1 MELSVVEMPAL
12 GNVGGFLSQV
22 IGADGQVVEERAVHY
37 AGEPLAAMLEE
48 PSNSWEKDS
57 VSGDEA
63 AGEARGRE
71 GPAQTATLEET
82 MEALLR
88 VASPDI
94 PALFPRDA
102 PDFSLKPVS
111 GVQDL
116 IRAMGGYGANCKTA
130 EEAEA
135 EYRARREEAK
145 VWRRENEEAD
155 RQVQEIRA
163 RQKQV
168 YCDDMA
174 SRVSRTMDNEEEARL
189 AEEKRV
195 KKVREKQLE
204 EEKRNEDARKQ
215 EEWEKK
221 RREAAKKKKEER
233 EKKEEEERK
242 RAERRQKKVNEALAR
257 AKEEQEKREESRKSK
272 TEAEEAKL
280 FLAREAERDRLLAE
294 EAKEQL
300 TKKSAEADR
309 ARMARAEKD
318 WRKLREEE
326 SAQGIPQ
333 GVPAFNYRSR
343 DADKSRETC
352 ESLGNMRDQWG
363 ETILEK
369 GHWFDSDLCILEP
382 VNNLQMMAFEQLK
395 TSGLLCSRYSATV
408 QKGRRFFAL
417 AGKDMELPNGKG
429 GKKKAASRQQ
439 LAVNPAAPAPEG
451 GSPAEGETAEEQLAV
466 PGPSGLCA
474 GSRGSKPPVPVEEP
488 TAAAMPAARDLPA
501 KELVVAEA
509 PLAVPEKGPEERQL
523 EVMIAELPGVELSVP
538 AAQAAAAAPATDSP
552 TVAELVSEALLALE
566 LGIGAKAP
574 TGTPAVVEPAAAK
587 AAASAVEPAPARRER
602 PELAGESAAAPGGYW
617 VLNSAVGAKV
627 ILRKALSD
635 LAATAAETAAARAE
649 WAGEP
654 VPESGEPPAAGRAA
668 CETAGSPLVTASEPG
683 PPRAAAASVKR
694 KAKAGVTGGSQKRKK
709 SSPAEAKD
717 L

>member
-1 MELSVVEMPAL
+1 
-12 GNVGGFLSQV
+12 
-22 IGADGQVVEERAVHY
+22 
-37 AGEPLAAMLEE
+37 
-48 PSNSWEKDS
+48 
-57 VSGDEA
+57 
-63 AGEARGRE
+63 
-71 GPAQTATLEET
+71 
-82 MEALLR
+82 
-88 VASPDI
+88 
-94 PALFPRDA
+94 
-102 PDFSLKPVS
+102 
-111 GVQDL
+111 
-116 IRAMGGYGANCKTA
+116 
-130 EEAEA
+130 
-135 EYRARREEAK
+135 
-145 VWRRENEEAD
+145 
-155 RQVQEIRA
+155 
-163 RQKQV
+163 
-168 YCDDMA
+168 
-174 SRVSRTMDNEEEARL
+174 
-189 AEEKRV
+189 
-195 KKVREKQLE
+195 
-204 EEKRNEDARKQ
+204 
-215 EEWEKK
+215 
-221 RREAAKKKKEER
+221 
-233 EKKEEEERK
+233 
-242 RAERRQKKVNEALAR
+242 
-257 AKEEQEKREESRKSK
+257 
-272 TEAEEAKL
+272 
-280 FLAREAERDRLLAE
+280 
-294 EAKEQL
+294 
-300 TKKSAEADR
+300 
-309 ARMARAEKD
+309 MARAEKD